1 MTSHEPPGP
10 DSQCTIGAH
19 RPVYLWAG
27 PGTVRMNRLKFMD
40 APVDEAVHAE
50 AHTPDGAQRMAHEAA
65 FTWAYL
71 AYNWGFP
78 PETEWVDWEDF
89 RRAVSVYHAAGMR
102 VFGYVQTSN
111 CVHAGSFR
119 GKDWYALDP
128 KGHRF
133 YYYTGRYMTC
143 WTHPGWLEHLRGIV
157 GGIVEAGADGVFFD
171 NPWHG
176 IQPLHLGGTWMGQAG
191 CYCHRCRAAFRQATG
206 LEMPEQICPET
217 DETSRRYVRWRAGQ
231 VTKTLDM
238 LASYARSLDPD
249 VLISAND
256 FDAVMRP
263 SHLVY
268 GIDLRAL
275 AEIQDLIMIEDYG
288 LPCWKG
294 APGDAAVLAN
304 NALTLRTARVLVG
317 DTPLSTDPYDKGI
330 GFDPVYPA
338 RRFRQ
343 GIAEAA
349 ACGATMVVKGT
360 EYVEDGAFTLLTAER
375 FAPQRQ
381 AIGRSHRWLA
391 SHASLYQHRQNAA
404 QVGLLYPG
412 DALWQNWDRLA
423 PPYFGAGQTLLA
435 EGIPWRVVTLEGD
448 SPPDQ
453 ALPGSEASKG
463 SRGIAGSSGSGR
475 LGLDLPGLD
484 LLLCFDGV
492 PPEDVRPPGLRVISV
507 PDLPGWAPP
516 GPAFLT
522 RHRRVR
528 SAISSA
534 VNWLFQ
540 SYFRWR
546 WSRQLVDRL
555 GLVHF
560 FWQTPFFRLPPL
572 PAREALLAALGERP
586 FPRVMAGAPVLAE
599 LWQQGEEWLLHLVN
613 YAAEPQP
620 VTVEFGRLVH
630 GRGLSPDS
638 QEGGAA
644 SSQFRG
650 TSYEIRLDV
659 YTVLQYWPETAGEYS
674 GDSVGQDL

>member
-1 MTSHEPPGP
+1 MANHESPIPN
-10 DSQCTIGAH
+10 SQLAIGAH

-50 AHTPDGAQRMAHEAA
+50 AHTAAGAQRMAHEAA

-78 PETEWVDWEDF
+78 PEIEREDWEDF
-89 RRAVSVYHAAGMR
+89 RRAVEVYHAAGMR
-102 VFGYVQTSN
+102 VFGYVQASN
-111 CVHAGSFR
+111 CVYDGSFR
-119 GKDWYALDP
+119 DKDWYALDP
-128 KGHRF
+128 KGRPF

-191 CYCHRCRAAFRQATG
+191 CYCRRCRTAFLEATG
-206 LEMPEQICPET
+206 LEIPEQISPQA
-217 DETSRRYVRWRAGQ
+217 DEVSRHYVHWRAGQ
-231 VTKTLDM
+231 VTATLAM
-238 LASYARSLDPD
+238 LTSHARSLNPGL
-249 VLISAND
+249 LISAND

-263 SHLVY
+263 SYLVY

-275 AEIQDLIMIEDYG
+275 AEVQDLIMIEDYG
-288 LPCWKG
+288 LPRWEG
-294 APGDAAVLAN
+294 TAGHAALLAN
-304 NALTLRTARVLVG
+304 NALTLRTARALVG

-381 AIGRSHRWLA
+381 AIGRIHRWLA
-391 SHASLYQHRQNAA
+391 SHADLYQDRENAA
-404 QVGLLYPG
+404 RIGLLYPG
-412 DALWQNWDRLA
+412 DALWQDWDRLA
-423 PPYFGAGQTLLA
+423 PLYFGAGQTLLA
-435 EGIPWRVVTLEGD
+435 AGIPWRVVALESD
-448 SPPDQ
+448 TTSDQ
-453 ALPGSEASKG
+453 APPGSEVSHG
-463 SRGIAGSSGSGR
+463 SGEVGEAPGSGR
-475 LGLDLPGLD
+475 LGSDLLGLD
-484 LLLCFDGV
+484 LLLHFGGV
-492 PPEDVRPPGLRVISV
+492 PPEDVTPPGLRAISV
-507 PDLPGWAPP
+507 PGLQGWAPP
-516 GPAFLT
+516 PPAFLA
-522 RHRRVR
+522 RHRPIRTAASNV
-528 SAISSA
+528 

-572 PAREALLAALGERP
+572 PAREALLAALGEKP
-586 FPRVMAGAPVLAE
+586 YPRVTSGAPVLAE
-599 LWQQGEEWLLHLVN
+599 LWQRGEEWQLHLVN

-620 VTVEFGRLVH
+620 VTVEFDRPVH
-630 GRGLSPDS
+630 GTALSPDGREDRFTS
-638 QEGGAA
+638 D
-644 SSQFRG
+644 FRG
-650 TSYEIRLDV
+650 ASWESRLDV
-659 YTVLQYWPETAGEYS
+659 YTVLRYRPEMAG
-674 GDSVGQDL
+674 Q